1 MTGCKETTNLLSC
14 ASFGNSYTNLC
25 PETKKLLDDARND
38 SSFATAT
45 IPKRQPMHV
54 TIDNSDGRQET
65 LTGIVTTHHTNSTI
79 YVPKLVNNLAEDAN
93 AVFSTEN
100 MDIEYSREIE
110 TPSSHDISNE
120 HASKVHLFCE
130 RDDVKS

>member
-1 MTGCKETTNLLSC
+1 MRGCKETTNLLSC

-38 SSFATAT
+38 SSFATAK

-79 YVPKLVNNLAEDAN
+79 YLSKLVTNLAEDTN

-110 TPSSHDISNE
+110 TPSSHDVSTE